1 MLINSI
7 KAEIN
12 LNPQNFL
19 RENFPNINN
28 KWKEI
33 TMENVHQFCT
43 YKETD
48 IVLSTNISSLK
59 ILVDIESLKG
69 M

>member
-1 MLINSI
+1 
-7 KAEIN
+7 
-12 LNPQNFL
+12 
-19 RENFPNINN
+19 
-28 KWKEI
+28 
-33 TMENVHQFCT
+33 MENVHQFCT